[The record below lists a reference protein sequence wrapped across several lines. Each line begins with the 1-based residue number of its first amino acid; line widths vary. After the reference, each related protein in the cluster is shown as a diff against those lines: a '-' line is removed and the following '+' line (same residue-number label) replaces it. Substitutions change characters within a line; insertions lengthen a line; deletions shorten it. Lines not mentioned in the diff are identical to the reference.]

1 VINVKYGIVATNEGD
16 GEGDVEVPDDRLGV
30 VLLDDRLRGQILRF
44 IYLPQLKR
52 EKVNNSYSFT

>member
-1 VINVKYGIVATNEGD
+1 MVNVENGIVATDEGE

-44 IYLPQLKR
+44 IDIPQL
-52 EKVNNSYSFT
+52 